1 MLEDGPFQT
10 IPGGIPPTPG
20 MQPMP
25 GLQPA
30 PQAGVPPLAPTPINP
45 SPGRLIPEAQAQ
57 PVPAG
62 PAARLR

>member
-1 MLEDGPFQT
+1 
-10 IPGGIPPTPG
+10 
-20 MQPMP
+20 MP